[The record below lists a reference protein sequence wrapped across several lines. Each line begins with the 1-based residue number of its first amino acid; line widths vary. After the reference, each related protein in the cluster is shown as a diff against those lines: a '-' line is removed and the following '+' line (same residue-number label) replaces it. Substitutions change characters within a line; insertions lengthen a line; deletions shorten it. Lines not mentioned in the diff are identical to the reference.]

1 MKRITAL
8 LQKLF
13 LSALMS
19 AGFFYALTNINVT
32 CSGPSYQAEPPKA
45 LDAFKQHLSLIH
57 I

>member
-19 AGFFYALTNINVT
+19 AGFFYALTNIT
-32 CSGPSYQAEPPKA
+32 KPSLQK
-45 LDAFKQHLSLIH
+45 LLMLLNSTK
-57 I
+57 

>member
-19 AGFFYALTNINVT
+19 AGFFYALTTINVP
-32 CSGPSYQAEPPKA
+32 CSEPRYQADPPTA
-45 LDAFKQHLSLIH
+45 LDAFKQH
-57 I
+57 

>member
-32 CSGPSYQAEPPKA
+32 CSGPSYQK
-45 LDAFKQHLSLIH
+45 LLMLLNSTK
-57 I
+57 

>member
-1 MKRITAL
+1 MKRISLL

-32 CSGPSYQAEPPKA
+32 CSGPSYQPAPPK
-45 LDAFKQHLSLIH
+45 SLNSLKRH
-57 I
+57 K

>member
-45 LDAFKQHLSLIH
+45 LDAFKRH
-57 I
+57 